1 MSGKIKNLYGEIETD
16 TSQEVSGI
24 FLGIG
29 TNLAVKIAR
38 AGGSNSKFE
47 KAREFFAKPYV
58 RQMQNG
64 IMNVRESTNKILKPA
79 YARGV
84 VIDFFVMMDGEPVS
98 GIPPY
103 PSWGKQDK
111 TALNEHGLLPV
122 TEENILRLFNTPELG
137 AVWDTV
143 VEEADRNANF
153 RKEDLEARAGN

>member
-1 MSGKIKNLYGEIETD
+1 MSGKITNLYGEIETD

-58 RQMQNG
+58 RQMQSG
-64 IMNVRESTNKILKPA
+64 IMNVAESTKKILKPA

-84 VIDFFVMMDGEPVS
+84 VIDFYAMIDGKAIS
-98 GIPPY
+98 GIPPH
-103 PSWGKQDK
+103 PSWGKIDK
-111 TALNEHGLLPV
+111 ADLNENGLLAV
-122 TEENILRLFNTPELG
+122 TEQNVLRLFNTPELS

-153 RKEDLEARAGN
+153 RREDLEARAGN